1 MHIVFVSGQ
10 ANSVSGRKCRFD
22 ARESGESPELY
33 LQLYSYVFGLL
44 FKATDSLREGKTD
57 LGESED
63 LPMSYL

>member
-1 MHIVFVSGQ
+1 MLFVSWQ
-10 ANSVSGRKCRFD
+10 AKSLIGRTCLFD

-33 LQLYSYVFGLL
+33 LQLDSYVFGLL